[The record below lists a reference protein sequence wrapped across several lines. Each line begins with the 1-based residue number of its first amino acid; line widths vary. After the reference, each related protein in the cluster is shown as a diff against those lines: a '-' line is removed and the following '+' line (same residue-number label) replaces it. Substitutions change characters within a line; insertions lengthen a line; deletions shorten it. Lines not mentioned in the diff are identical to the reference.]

1 MDDQIILRTLIST
14 QDVDQHQSQEE
25 DQSPIKNDDAESY
38 KTPDELRTQKC
49 HGMLLPPLTKKL
61 I

>member
-1 MDDQIILRTLIST
+1 MNDQIILRTLITT

-38 KTPDELRTQKC
+38 KTTDELRTQKY
-49 HGMLLPPLTKKL
+49 HGMLLPLLTKKL